1 MAGSAVQWLRDGLQ
15 FFTHASESEKLAVS
29 AKTTGGVYVVPAF
42 TGLGAPYWDQEV
54 RGAMF
59 GLTRG
64 TDRGQVI
71 RATLEAIAYQTRDVV
86 DTMVKDTQLP
96 LSALTVNGGA
106 SRNDFLMQFQ
116 ADILQTP
123 IKRAAMEETTAL
135 GAAFLAGLAV
145 DYWADQDELRTL
157 SKIGDEFA
165 PLMGQ
170 EEANRIYGGWQQA
183 IKAAQFF
190 SHGK

>member
-1 MAGSAVQWLRDGLQ
+1 
-15 FFTHASESEKLAVS
+15 
-29 AKTTGGVYVVPAF
+29 
-42 TGLGAPYWDQEV
+42 
-54 RGAMF
+54 MF

-64 TDRGQVI
+64 TNRGHIV
-71 RATLEAIAYQTRDVV
+71 RATLESIAYQTRDVV
-86 DTMVKDTQLP
+86 DTMVKDTNLP
-96 LSALTVNGGA
+96 LKALTVNGGA
-106 SRNDFLMQFQ
+106 SRNNFMMQFQ

-145 DYWADQDELRTL
+145 DFWHDQDEVKKL

-165 PLMGQ
+165 PQMKAEKAETLY
-170 EEANRIYGGWQQA
+170 AGWQQA

>member
-1 MAGSAVQWLRDGLQ
+1 M
-15 FFTHASESEKLAVS
+15 
-29 AKTTGGVYVVPAF
+29 
-42 TGLGAPYWDQEV
+42 
-54 RGAMF
+54 RGAIF

-64 TDRGQVI
+64 TNRKHLV
-71 RATLEAIAYQTRDVV
+71 RATLESIALQTRDVV
-86 DTMVKDTQLP
+86 DTMVKDTKLP
-96 LSALTVNGGA
+96 LTALTVNGGA
-106 SRNDFLMQFQ
+106 SRNDFMMQFQ

-145 DYWADQDELRTL
+145 AFWNDQEELRRL

-165 PLMGQ
+165 PQMAP
-170 EEANRIYGGWQQA
+170 EEADRIYAGWQQA
-183 IKAAQFF
+183 IKAAQYF

>member
-1 MAGSAVQWLRDGLQ
+1 MAVEAGS
-15 FFTHASESEKLAVS
+15 
-29 AKTTGGVYVVPAF
+29 TGGVYVVPSF

-64 TDRGQVI
+64 SNRQSIT
-71 RATLEAIAYQTRDVV
+71 RATLESIAYQTRDVV
-86 DTMVKDTQLP
+86 DTMVKDTDLP
-96 LSALTVNGGA
+96 LKALTVNGGA

-123 IKRAAMEETTAL
+123 IERAQMEETTAL

-145 DYWADQDELRTL
+145 GFWNDQEELKKL
-157 SKIGDEFA
+157 SKLGDEFMPVMKRKDA
-165 PLMGQ
+165 EQLYQ
-170 EEANRIYGGWQQA
+170 GWQRA

-190 SHGK
+190 SHGE

>member
-1 MAGSAVQWLRDGLQ
+1 M
-15 FFTHASESEKLAVS
+15 
-29 AKTTGGVYVVPAF
+29 
-42 TGLGAPYWDQEV
+42 
-54 RGAMF
+54 
-59 GLTRG
+59 
-64 TDRGQVI
+64 
-71 RATLEAIAYQTRDVV
+71 
-86 DTMVKDTQLP
+86 
-96 LSALTVNGGA
+96 
-106 SRNDFLMQFQ
+106 MQFQ

-145 DYWADQDELRTL
+145 DFWHDQDEVKKL

-165 PLMGQ
+165 PQMKAEKAETLY
-170 EEANRIYGGWQQA
+170 AGWQQA

>member
-1 MAGSAVQWLRDGLQ
+1 
-15 FFTHASESEKLAVS
+15 
-29 AKTTGGVYVVPAF
+29 
-42 TGLGAPYWDQEV
+42 
-54 RGAMF
+54 MF

-64 TDRGQVI
+64 TNRGQVI

-86 DTMVKDTQLP
+86 DTMVKDTQLS

-170 EEANRIYGGWQQA
+170 EEADRIYGGWQQA

>member
-1 MAGSAVQWLRDGLQ
+1 
-15 FFTHASESEKLAVS
+15 
-29 AKTTGGVYVVPAF
+29 
-42 TGLGAPYWDQEV
+42 
-54 RGAMF
+54 
-59 GLTRG
+59 
-64 TDRGQVI
+64 
-71 RATLEAIAYQTRDVV
+71 
-86 DTMVKDTQLP
+86 MVKDTQLP

-145 DYWADQDELRTL
+145 DYWADQDELRKL

-165 PLMGQ
+165 PLMDRD
-170 EEANRIYGGWQQA
+170 AADRIYAGWQRA
-183 IKAAQFF
+183 IQAAQFF

>member
-1 MAGSAVQWLRDGLQ
+1 
-15 FFTHASESEKLAVS
+15 
-29 AKTTGGVYVVPAF
+29 
-42 TGLGAPYWDQEV
+42 
-54 RGAMF
+54 
-59 GLTRG
+59 
-64 TDRGQVI
+64 
-71 RATLEAIAYQTRDVV
+71 
-86 DTMVKDTQLP
+86 MVKDTNLP
-96 LSALTVNGGA
+96 LKALTVNGGA
-106 SRNDFLMQFQ
+106 SRNNFMMQFQ

-145 DYWADQDELRTL
+145 DFWHDQDEVKKL

-165 PLMGQ
+165 PQMKAEKAETL
-170 EEANRIYGGWQQA
+170 YVGWQQA